1 MLLLL
6 VRYQLKQ
13 PTEST
18 QEEEQVTRSSSEP
31 AAAPKY
37 ASVRFLVHA
46 KSARVFHTHVA
57 NCSCSR
63 TPKETTTRDPT
74 TLVYNSVCR
83 SSRSPLQQP
92 ARHWRSRSS
101 KTSCYDLAPWYQRV
115 LIEGP
120 SSFAVPLSL
129 PSLSPFSFFFF
140 LSLHPSCTQ

>member
-1 MLLLL
+1 MLRPL
-6 VRYQLKQ
+6 VRSQPKQ
-13 PTEST
+13 PTECAR
-18 QEEEQVTRSSSEP
+18 EEEDVTGSSSEP

-92 ARHWRSRSS
+92 ARDWRSRSS

-115 LIEGP
+115 LTEGP
-120 SSFAVPLSL
+120 SSFASL